1 VLLGEPG
8 GGGFGR
14 IILIPRKVPICAAMR
29 RLLLPVVPPPSR
41 KLFEQIVDILRIHG
55 IRSVPQS
62 TRQGND
68 MTGYEN
74 MTTEGILSQIEKLQ
88 AVQKG
93 HPMSHKAWQTASELL
108 APLFQEMARRQ
119 AA

>member
-1 VLLGEPG
+1 
-8 GGGFGR
+8 
-14 IILIPRKVPICAAMR
+14 
-29 RLLLPVVPPPSR
+29 
-41 KLFEQIVDILRIHG
+41 
-55 IRSVPQS
+55 
-62 TRQGND
+62 